1 MGLKFSAAPLSAGCL
16 ARRRLGWRTA
26 AAAAVRRQ
34 NMVRGEINLIGSPH
48 LSWAARPAAAQP
60 VAANNDEA
68 AVNIRH

>member
-1 MGLKFSAAPLSAGCL
+1 
-16 ARRRLGWRTA
+16 
-26 AAAAVRRQ
+26 
-34 NMVRGEINLIGSPH
+34 MVRGEINLIGSPH